1 MTAQLTTDD
10 SSSWVDCGHVCV
22 RIPQDQSCRECAP
35 TEQPPACECVLQTCF
50 QATTVSSAM
59 FITAM
64 AANPLAVNL
73 AADALGTTIS
83 WGTWA
88 LAAIV
93 PGSFTLLTMPL
104 LLYVLYPPK
113 VKDTPDAPI
122 EAKKQLE
129 KLGPMS
135 TDEKITCAL
144 P

>member
-1 MTAQLTTDD
+1 
-10 SSSWVDCGHVCV
+10 
-22 RIPQDQSCRECAP
+22 
-35 TEQPPACECVLQTCF
+35 
-50 QATTVSSAM
+50 M

-135 TDEKITCAL
+135 TDEKITCAPALTLWPVASAWAPL
-144 P
+144 PSGHGCTTSQCMHH

>member
-1 MTAQLTTDD
+1 MASLTVNGT
-10 SSSWVDCGHVCV
+10 VDLCLGLLRTSTSAHPNCV
-22 RIPQDQSCRECAP
+22 HDNLQSLCM
-35 TEQPPACECVLQTCF
+35 LQTCF

-93 PGSFTLLTMPL
+93 PGLFTLLTMPL

-135 TDEKITCAL
+135 TDEKITYDLAAS
-144 P
+144 